1 MKKLP
6 LKYENP
12 FDNMIYILV
21 EEVTPYLYK
30 AKLTP
35 NMITTGANILSIIG
49 LINLWSHKYFE
60 ASIYFGVSYVL
71 DCIDGYMARKYKMVS
86 KFGDYYDH
94 ISDISKWIIFAI
106 VLYLLKPKTFI
117 KILPLMLLSLYLLNV
132 HLSTQEYYY
141 NNKESSPSLEYL
153 KRIIPSCIQ
162 PKNKKQ
168 SQKNMRI
175 TRYFGSG
182 TFNFV
187 MVLII
192 MFYKKLN

>member
-1 MKKLP
+1 
-6 LKYENP
+6 
-12 FDNMIYILV
+12 
-21 EEVTPYLYK
+21 
-30 AKLTP
+30 
-35 NMITTGANILSIIG
+35 
-49 LINLWSHKYFE
+49 
-60 ASIYFGVSYVL
+60 
-71 DCIDGYMARKYKMVS
+71 
-86 KFGDYYDH
+86 
-94 ISDISKWIIFAI
+94 
-106 VLYLLKPKTFI
+106 
-117 KILPLMLLSLYLLNV
+117 MLLSLYLLNV

-168 SQKNMRI
+168 SQKNMRM

-192 MFYKKLN
+192 MFYDKLN

>member
-12 FDNMIYILV
+12 FDNMIYIFV
-21 EEVTPYLYK
+21 EEITPYLYK

-35 NMITTGANILSIIG
+35 NMVTTGANILSIIG
-49 LINLWSHKYFE
+49 LINLCYRKYFE

-71 DCIDGYMARKYKMVS
+71 DCVDGYMARKYKMVS

-94 ISDISKWIIFAI
+94 ISDISKWILFAI
-106 VLYLLKPKTFI
+106 SLYLLKPKTFI
-117 KILPLMLLSLYLLNV
+117 KILPLMLLFLYLLNV
-132 HLSTQEYYY
+132 QMSTQEYYY
-141 NNKESSPSLEYL
+141 NNTESAPSLEYL

-168 SQKNMRI
+168 SKKIMRM

-192 MFYKKLN
+192 MFYDKLN